1 MLESRIITLLK
12 HGDESCIRLLFD
24 SLYKPL
30 CVYALRYVDS
40 SWEAEDVVQDVF
52 IGFWER
58 RKNREFEGSVRS
70 YLYGAVHKAA
80 MNKAKKTGRV
90 VFEDLEQSVS
100 LQIEQLDN
108 AADDDMLR
116 RRVRVLDDI
125 EALPK
130 SCREVF
136 RSIVLDNMSYKDVAE
151 KYGVSV
157 NTVKTQYSRA
167 LKKLRGETLLFLFLY
182 TNTHFLS

>member
-1 MLESRIITLLK
+1 MLESRIIALLK
-12 HGDESCIRLLFD
+12 RGDESCIRLLFD
-24 SLYKPL
+24 SLYKSL

-40 SWEAEDVVQDVF
+40 SWEAEDIVQDVF

-58 RKNREFEGSVRS
+58 RKNKEFEGSVRS

-80 MNKAKKTGRV
+80 LNKAKKNGRV
-90 VFEDLEQSVS
+90 VFEDLEDSVS

-108 AADDDMLR
+108 ASDDDMLR
-116 RRVRVLDDI
+116 RQVRVMEDI

-130 SCREVF
+130 GSKEIF
-136 RSIVLDNMSYKDVAE
+136 KSIVLDNMSYKDVAE

-167 LKKLRGETLLFLFLY
+167 LKKLRGETLLYLFLY
-182 TNTHFLS
+182 TNTYFLS